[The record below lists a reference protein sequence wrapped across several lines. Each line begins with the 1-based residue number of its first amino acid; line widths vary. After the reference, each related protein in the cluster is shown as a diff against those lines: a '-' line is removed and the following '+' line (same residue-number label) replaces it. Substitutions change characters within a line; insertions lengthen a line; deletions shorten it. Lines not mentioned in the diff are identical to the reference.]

1 MIRLALTLPV
11 SPLETPIDYLS
22 RLAAR
27 NLAPDLRS
35 FSDDLGLDFAALTTG
50 DGVSVAHLCS
60 SAGLAADSFNGRIVL
75 KTSTMRYLIGAEV
88 MNTET
93 LSRGE
98 LRFCPDCVFETL
110 QRGAKP
116 WDVIHQLHWQ
126 FIHIRRCWQ
135 HDTLLQS
142 YRPKQHEASRFDFT
156 ALVRDRLQN
165 ERHQIGSHQDGAD
178 ALDMYLSRRA
188 YGPHDGYWCNCLQ
201 IPALIKTCEAFGV
214 LIDHGR
220 DIRASAL
227 PKDCRRDAMLTG
239 FQTVSMGPESIHSA
253 LDHFNRRTPTRGGNQ
268 PHPSNGEI
276 QHLLGSFSKQR
287 ADLNL
292 IRDVVREYFL
302 DHYPF
307 RAGTTVLG
315 QTVHETRVFSMHGAC
330 REIGIRRSLLEEI
343 LIRRDLAWR
352 DHLGQFHLN
361 TALSRSLVH
370 EIGQKKRDYLDQN
383 EAAAVL
389 GCSFAMLKQLQRAGI
404 LRPDEGAGRRKRKG
418 FHRPALQTFLGRMGE
433 GTKRV
438 ASARSEECLLEM
450 ATRKTKC
457 SVPAI
462 VRLMLDAK
470 VRASARL
477 STDIRLDSLLVA
489 PREVI
494 RVLNVVEPNGYSISD
509 VKKYF
514 FIDEKTLQVLVEQ
527 RYLQVERLRHTMTRV
542 TRLYVTAAS
551 YADFKAS
558 YATSG
563 MLAGEMGLSRGKA
576 SAIFRKLGLN
586 SVISAPGTR
595 PVYRRRDVVNEIR
608 RED

>member
-1 MIRLALTLPV
+1 MIQLALTLPV

-27 NLAPDLRS
+27 NLAPGLRS

-60 SAGLAADSFNGRIVL
+60 SAGLAAGSFDGRIVL

-93 LSRGE
+93 LSRGD
-98 LRFCPDCVFETL
+98 LRFCPEYVSEAL

-126 FIHIRRCWQ
+126 FIQIRKCWQ
-135 HDTLLQS
+135 HGTLLQS

-165 ERHQIGSHQDGAD
+165 EWHQIGSHQGGAD

-188 YGPHDGYWCNCLQ
+188 YGTHEQNWCSCLQ
-201 IPALIKTCEAFGV
+201 IPALMKACEAFGV

-220 DIRASAL
+220 DTRASAL
-227 PKDCRRDAMLTG
+227 SVDQRRDAMLTG
-239 FQTVSMGPESIHSA
+239 YRTVSLGPGAIHDA
-253 LDHFNRRTPTRGGNQ
+253 LDRFNRHTPTRGGNQ

-276 QHLLGSFSKQR
+276 QHLLGSYSKER
-287 ADLNL
+287 ADLDP

-307 RAGTTVLG
+307 RVGTTVLG

-330 REIGIRRSLLEEI
+330 REIAIRRSLLEEI
-343 LIRRDLAWR
+343 LIRRNLAWR

-361 TALSRSLVH
+361 TTLSRSLVH
-370 EIGQKKRDYLDQN
+370 EIRHEKRDYLDQN

-389 GCSFAMLKQLQRAGI
+389 GCSFAMLKQLQRAGV
-404 LRPDEGAGRRKRKG
+404 LQPNEGSGHWKRKG
-418 FHRPALQTFLGRMGE
+418 FHRPALQAFLARMAE
-433 GTKRV
+433 GTKHV
-438 ASARSEECLLEM
+438 ASARPGECPLEM

-462 VRLMLDAK
+462 VRLILDGK
-470 VRASARL
+470 IGASARL
-477 STDIRLDSLLVA
+477 STDIRLDTLLVS
-489 PREVI
+489 PTDVNQS
-494 RVLNVVEPNGYSISD
+494 LNAAEPNGYSLSD
-509 VKKYF
+509 VKKRL
-514 FIDEKTLQVLVEQ
+514 FIDGKTLQILVE
-527 RYLQVERLRHTMTRV
+527 RGYLQVSRLRHSTTRV
-542 TRLYVTAAS
+542 TGLYVTAAS
-551 YADFKAS
+551 YADFKAN

-563 MLAGEMGLSRGKA
+563 MVACETGLSFGTA
-576 SAIFRKLGLN
+576 AATLRKLGVSTII
-586 SVISAPGTR
+586 SVPTAR
-595 PVYRRRDVVNEIR
+595 PVYRRCEIIAG
-608 RED
+608 

>member
-1 MIRLALTLPV
+1 MIRLALTLPT
-11 SPLETPIDYLS
+11 SPLETPLDYLS

-50 DGVSVAHLCS
+50 DAASVAHLCS
-60 SAGLAADSFNGRIVL
+60 AAGLDAGSFDGRIVL

-98 LRFCPDCVFETL
+98 LRFCPDCVFKTL

-126 FIHIRRCWQ
+126 FIQIRRCWQ
-135 HDTLLQS
+135 HGTLLQS
-142 YRPKQHEASRFDFT
+142 YRPKQREASRFDFT
-156 ALVRDRLQN
+156 AMVRDRLQN
-165 ERHQIGSHQDGAD
+165 DRHQIGSQQDGAD

-188 YGPHDGYWCNCLQ
+188 YGTHDEYWCNCLQ
-201 IPALIKTCEAFGV
+201 IPALMKTCEAFGV

-227 PKDCRRDAMLTG
+227 SKDQRRDVMLTG
-239 FQTVSMGPESIHSA
+239 YQTVSLGPGAIHGA
-253 LDHFNRRTPTRGGNQ
+253 LDRFNRRTPTRGGNQ

-287 ADLNL
+287 ADLDP
-292 IRDVVREYFL
+292 IRDVVREYFF

-307 RAGTTVLG
+307 RIGTTVLG

-343 LIRRDLAWR
+343 LVRRELAWR
-352 DHLGQFHLN
+352 DHLGQIHLN
-361 TALSRSLVH
+361 TTLSQGLVS
-370 EIGQKKRDYLDQN
+370 EIGQEKRDYLDQN

-404 LRPDEGAGRRKRKG
+404 LQPAEGAGHWKRKG
-418 FHRPALQTFLGRMGE
+418 FHRSALQAFLACMGG

-438 ASARSEECLLEM
+438 AAARPEDCLLEM

-462 VRLMLDAK
+462 VRLMLDGR

-477 STDIRLDSLLVA
+477 STDIRLDSLLVS
-489 PREVI
+489 PMDVCRI
-494 RVLNVVEPNGYSISD
+494 LNDAEPNGYSLSD
-509 VKKYF
+509 VKRCF
-514 FIDEKTLQVLVEQ
+514 FIDGNTLQMLVEEG
-527 RYLQVERLRHTMTRV
+527 YLHVSRLRHNVTRV

-563 MLAGEMGLSRGKA
+563 MLAGERGLSAGKVA
-576 SAIFRKLGLN
+576 ATLRKLGLN

-595 PVYRRRDVVNEIR
+595 PVYRRRDLLDEI
-608 RED
+608 